1 MGGKKTPNQKNH
13 TVTLPLCPTARI
25 ESDRGRS
32 IGGNPAASAHN
43 SQATVSSGK
52 SVFPLHNSNFRTE
65 RLHSE
70 SVKLHR
76 DKKGK
81 SSISLFLVRL
91 NIGKKVH
98 LKNVPETEEKAK
110 IGSKVQHGDSLNRN
124 SFPNTSFNSRCKCL
138 L

>member
-1 MGGKKTPNQKNH
+1 M
-13 TVTLPLCPTARI
+13 
-25 ESDRGRS
+25 
-32 IGGNPAASAHN
+32 
-43 SQATVSSGK
+43 
-52 SVFPLHNSNFRTE
+52 E

-76 DKKGK
+76 DKNGK
-81 SSISLFLVRL
+81 SSISLFLMRL

-98 LKNVPETEEKAK
+98 LENVPETEEKAK
-110 IGSKVQHGDSLNRN
+110 IGAEVQHGDSLNRN